1 MAQSVNPPNDH
12 YNMAK
17 ALSAALEPLID
28 VCLKL
33 GITSPEMESLLRVAF
48 VQRAFEKLPRH
59 ANSGRGP
66 SDSRVGIAAGV
77 HRTEVTRI
85 RTAGGT
91 ASARETME
99 TKERLYSKS
108 ARVLHGWKTDSR
120 FTTSGGLP
128 LDLPVERN
136 KQRRSFEDL
145 VEKYAPGNHPGTVL
159 KELRR
164 RGNVELLDDEII
176 RFKSSTTRSKGVT
189 SANVSQAAKRMKRL
203 GETLFQNIL
212 EPEQARLYDETGK
225 IDLTAE
231 QLALLRPVIERR
243 AKTFLQALESEFG
256 LRRAPEKGIESK
268 TFGVGVFSWQ
278 DD

>member
-1 MAQSVNPPNDH
+1 MAQSVNPSNDH

-28 VCLKL
+28 VCLKI

-128 LDLPVERN
+128 LDLPMERN

-164 RGNVELLDDEII
+164 RGNVELLDAEII

-189 SANVSQAAKRMKRL
+189 PANVAQAAKRMKRL
-203 GETLFQNIL
+203 GETLFLKYLKCGAIA
-212 EPEQARLYDETGK
+212 P
-225 IDLTAE
+225 
-231 QLALLRPVIERR
+231 LR
-243 AKTFLQALESEFG
+243 
-256 LRRAPEKGIESK
+256 
-268 TFGVGVFSWQ
+268 
-278 DD
+278 